1 MTTPNENQPTQTRT
15 EGAGSP
21 GPSPAARIHPERQ
34 KRVRQALTMFSIAA
48 WVTGVLLLLLCLR
61 MILEYG
67 FNMDVSALAWVARVH
82 GLAYIAFLM
91 TSLNLGLK
99 ARWSAATWVITAISG
114 VVPFLSFVVEA
125 KRRKEVTRAFQLA

>member
-1 MTTPNENQPTQTRT
+1 
-15 EGAGSP
+15 
-21 GPSPAARIHPERQ
+21 
-34 KRVRQALTMFSIAA
+34 MFSVAA

-67 FNMDVSALAWVARVH
+67 FDMDVSALAWVARVH

-99 ARWSAATWVITAISG
+99 ARWPAATWLVTAISG

-125 KRRKEVTRAFQLA
+125 KRRKEVTHAFQLA